1 MRNTACKM
9 RTLDPVWNE
18 SFEIPLDD
26 LFDQETAAA
35 STVEQP
41 DTLDDGAFLRVDV
54 WNFLPA
60 DEKFR

>member
-26 LFDQETAAA
+26 LLDQETAA
-35 STVEQP
+35 
-41 DTLDDGAFLRVDV
+41 DTPVDDGSFLRIDV

>member
-18 SFEIPLDD
+18 AFEIPLDD
-26 LFDQETAAA
+26 FSDPET
-35 STVEQP
+35 EQA
-41 DTLDDGAFLRVDV
+41 DSLDDGAFLRVDV

>member
-1 MRNTACKM
+1 M

-26 LFDQETAAA
+26 LLDQENAI
-35 STVEQP
+35 EHP
-41 DTLDDGAFLRVDV
+41 DNNENGENGAFLRVDV

>member
-18 SFEIPLDD
+18 SFEIPIDD
-26 LFDQETAAA
+26 FLNE
-35 STVEQP
+35 E
-41 DTLDDGAFLRVDV
+41 DDDDAFLRVDV

>member
-26 LFDQETAAA
+26 ILDQETAM
-35 STVEQP
+35 TEQP
-41 DTLDDGAFLRVDV
+41 DNQENGDGGAFLRVDV

>member
-1 MRNTACKM
+1 MAMSCLLQPMRNTACKM

-18 SFEIPLDD
+18 SFEIPIDD
-26 LFDQETAAA
+26 FLNEEDNFDGDA
-35 STVEQP
+35 
-41 DTLDDGAFLRVDV
+41 LLRVDV

>member
-26 LFDQETAAA
+26 LLNQETAELADA
-35 STVEQP
+35 P
-41 DTLDDGAFLRVDV
+41 DDGAFLRVDV

>member
-26 LFDQETAAA
+26 LLDKENAI
-35 STVEQP
+35 EQP
-41 DTLDDGAFLRVDV
+41 HNNENGENGVFLRVDV

>member
-26 LFDQETAAA
+26 LFDQETAA
-35 STVEQP
+35 EQP